1 MFGTLPGKGP
11 LEEVTDI
18 YLKALGG
25 KRETFAPVDFPKIL
39 NRDNQFPPEVRI
51 QQGKP
56 FVKTNHTA
64 IDSALS

>member
-39 NRDNQFPPEVRI
+39 NRDNLSAPDNAP
-51 QQGKP
+51 QGDD
-56 FVKTNHTA
+56 
-64 IDSALS
+64 I